1 MCLFLDSK
9 GLLLRFTILSCLPGI
24 LQDGGRGRFQGR
36 AGLGREAS
44 GSQDKGGRARLLAAP
59 PGDQRVSQR
68 SWPRPAGRSET
79 RFLCSKP
86 VSFHTSRGPGSHAVW
101 TTQRPAPREAGAANK
116 PSQAPARRARGGG
129 RRPCLGWLPSLCL
142 GPSGRHPGA
151 SGPHRVSFPS
161 GPQSHSGSGRA
172 ASRLHHVSPC
182 QWRAAMCWLGAPASE
197 GAVPAA
203 PAAASLEPLRGG
215 GPRPP
220 GPTAATGPSFQ
231 GAVFEGEGRSGV

>member
-1 MCLFLDSK
+1 MPFS
-9 GLLLRFTILSCLPGI
+9 GLKRAVVTIHDPVLSARDPAGRWQRALLGESRSRAGSVRVTG
-24 LQDGGRGRFQGR
+24 QGR
-36 AGLGREAS
+36 TRQGP
-44 GSQDKGGRARLLAAP
+44 GSP
-59 PGDQRVSQR
+59 PGGQRVSQR

-161 GPQSHSGSGRA
+161 GPQSHSGGSRA
-172 ASRLHHVSPC
+172 ASRLHQVSPC
-182 QWRAAMCWLGAPASE
+182 QWRAARCWLGAPASE
-197 GAVPAA
+197 GAVPAT
-203 PAAASLEPLRGG
+203 PAAASLEPLRGD